1 MSYNLFFDL
10 AALCSL
16 AVLLFTY
23 KITKHLP
30 ELKNKLFICLSLA
43 TFISTCVDLIS
54 AEFLINHS
62 SRNILWASNIVYY
75 VFAMMLPCLYSFYTL
90 ALVGQQDLLRKKRYK
105 FYFFFPIIAGFIMTI
120 ITPFTGLIFTITP
133 EGLYQRNFGVLIL
146 YSFTIYYMILG
157 CSMVIRF
164 GSLLG
169 FYRQLL
175 TLSFTVITL
184 IAVVIQF
191 IFPHLLV
198 QHFGIAISLQMIF
211 YALQNSDMVTDGTTG
226 VLNVKSFD
234 ILIERQFRRNKQF
247 GIIAIYLEDLDFL
260 ISTFGINNMDVVLK
274 QIVSFLQEQFFGITI
289 FRTRTDSF
297 TLVFEEKSEN
307 ELVAVAQ
314 QIKQKF
320 ETPWRNGSMVIKAH
334 IVECII
340 MCPKDAENTQDILDI
355 MGAAFMDL
363 RYKGK
368 GILLARNIDVSTRK
382 RFSYVEDLVKSAIQE
397 NRIEVYYQPIFSTE
411 EQRIVGAEA
420 LIRMHDR
427 EGGFIS
433 PEEFVP
439 IAEQNGLIL
448 RIGEY
453 VFEDVC
459 RFMALNKI
467 DRYGADMSD
476 INLSV
481 AQCMQT
487 ELSETLIQITRDY
500 NLNVSQINLEITET
514 VAAHTPELLQQN
526 MDRLTSLGFAC
537 SLDDYGSGYAN
548 LNYILKLPFSMIK
561 IDKEI
566 IWSTATDI
574 HSHVVLTGI
583 IDMMHKLNM
592 KIVAEGVE
600 TEEMKNMLT
609 EFKCNYLQG
618 YYFSRPIPGPQF
630 LEMMKK
636 QAIKTGFTKFSER
649 IDEIFPEELYPEAE
663 LEEL

>member
-1 MSYNLFFDL
+1 MSYNVFFDL

-30 ELKNKLFICLSLA
+30 ELKNKLFVALSLA
-43 TFISTCVDLIS
+43 TFVSTTVDFVS
-54 AEFLINHS
+54 AEFLLHHS
-62 SRNILWASNIVYY
+62 NRLILWGSNIVYF
-75 VFAMMLPCLYSFYTL
+75 VCVLMLPCLYAFYTL
-90 ALVGQQDLLRKKRYK
+90 ALVGQQDLLKTKLYK
-105 FYFFFPIIAGFIMTI
+105 ALFFLPIIIALLMVFA
-120 ITPFTGLIFTITP
+120 TPFSGLVFTITP
-133 EGLYQRNFGVLIL
+133 EGIYQRNFGVLIL
-146 YSFTIYYMILG
+146 YVIMLYYMVLG
-157 CSMVIRF
+157 CTMVLRF

-169 FYRQLL
+169 LYRRLL
-175 TLSFTVITL
+175 TLSFTIISL

-191 IFPHLLV
+191 IVPNLLV
-198 QHFGIAISLQMIF
+198 QHFGVAISLQMIF

-234 ILIERQFRRNKQF
+234 ILIERQFRRNKEF
-247 GIIAIYLEDLDFL
+247 GIVAVNLEDLDFL

-274 QIVSFLQEQFFGITI
+274 QIVAFLQDQFDGITL

-297 TLVFEEKSEN
+297 TLVFEEKSET
-307 ELVAVAQ
+307 ELLAIAQ
-314 QIKQKF
+314 QIKHKF
-320 ETPWRNGSMVIKAH
+320 ETPWKNGSLVIKVH
-334 IVECII
+334 IAECII
-340 MCPKDAENTQDILDI
+340 MCPKDGENTQDILDI
-355 MGAAFMDL
+355 MGAAFFDL

-382 RFSYVEDLVKSAIQE
+382 RFSYVEELVKSAIQE

-433 PEEFVP
+433 PDEFVP

-448 RIGEY
+448 RIGEF

-459 RFMALNKI
+459 RFIALNKI
-467 DRYGADMSD
+467 DRYGADMID

-487 ELSETLIQITRDY
+487 ELSETLIQITNDY
-500 NLNVSQINLEITET
+500 NLEVSQINLEITET

-526 MDRLTSLGFAC
+526 MDRLTKLGFAC

-566 IWSTATDI
+566 VWSTTTDI
-574 HSHVVLTGI
+574 QSHVVLTGI

-600 TEEMKNMLT
+600 TEEMKNVLT
-609 EFKCNYLQG
+609 ELKCNYLQG
-618 YYFSRPIPGPQF
+618 YYFSRPVPGPQF
-630 LEMMKK
+630 LEIMKK
-636 QAIKTGFTKFSER
+636 QAIDTGYTKFSEQ